1 MQELRKRIQDDYNA
15 TLQKRI
21 SQREVVV
28 SYSFYMSFKAYIF
41 NDCIIL
47 GLCLFV
53 WSFIIQKVKF
63 ILLLDVQDIELFL
76 YLSLDFH
83 EQKFN

>member
-1 MQELRKRIQDDYNA
+1 MGTNVVRLTDRKYMQELRKRIQDDYNA

-28 SYSFYMSFKAYIF
+28 SFSFYMSFKAYIF

-47 GLCLFV
+47 GLCLFEV
-53 WSFIIQKVKF
+53 
-63 ILLLDVQDIELFL
+63 L
-76 YLSLDFH
+76 
-83 EQKFN
+83 